1 MAEEQT
7 PTATPSEAPAPPSDE
22 ALQAFIEQVKATIQL
37 SLEEKELDAVIK
49 RRLKKMDEWHS
60 LTAEAQTAF
69 SHLLAAEILSDKAA
83 NIRIDHGVAFGED
96 HQPAFDALLTL
107 LRNRRRSTSVKVKT
121 PPDESTP

>member
-1 MAEEQT
+1 MAEEKT
-7 PTATPSEAPAPPSDE
+7 PNAAPAQDAAAPSDE
-22 ALQAFIEQVKATIQL
+22 ALQALIEQVKTTIQL

-69 SHLLAAEILSDKAA
+69 SHLLAAEILNDKAA
-83 NIRIDHGVAFGED
+83 NIRIDHGVAFDKD
-96 HQPAFDALLTL
+96 HQPAFDTL
-107 LRNRRRSTSVKVKT
+107 LNMLRTRRRSTSVKVKP